1 MRILI
6 LILCL
11 VALVGCEQR
20 TVDAS
25 VSQERHGL
33 VYVPNETEP
42 YTGNIT
48 KSYPSGQLE
57 YEAALVDG
65 KQNGLTREWHENG
78 QLESEATYVD
88 GRQNGLNRYWYV
100 SGEFKC
106 EDRYVDGILTGLPR
120 DFHES
125 DQRIV
130 DRSLLQELGGLI
142 YAPNQSEPFTGYVT
156 EYYSSGQLRHEI
168 EYVDGKLNGLSRGW
182 YESGRY
188 RFEENHVNGRR
199 HGLNRYWQDSGRLK
213 LDKVYVD
220 GEEIVTDNYVRPT
233 GT

>member
-1 MRILI
+1 MRVLM

-11 VALVGCEQR
+11 VGLVGCEQR

-88 GRQNGLNRYWYV
+88 GEKMVWAAIGARLA
-100 SGEFKC
+100 SCCLKSLMLMA
-106 EDRYVDGILTGLPR
+106 DRM
-120 DFHES
+120 
-125 DQRIV
+125 
-130 DRSLLQELGGLI
+130 
-142 YAPNQSEPFTGYVT
+142 A
-156 EYYSSGQLRHEI
+156 
-168 EYVDGKLNGLSRGW
+168 
-182 YESGRY
+182 
-188 RFEENHVNGRR
+188 
-199 HGLNRYWQDSGRLK
+199 
-213 LDKVYVD
+213 
-220 GEEIVTDNYVRPT
+220 
-233 GT
+233 